1 MELGHRSFRE
11 VIELIERSHDPDTHP
26 QPTLAEELAAI
37 PYEPLLPA
45 EKWLISVSLI
55 LGVILL
61 AVLSWASA
69 TFYPAKPA
77 ATDARS
83 KAVSAHRTTTPTL
96 LRSCERA
103 EPLMASLRIAR

>member
-1 MELGHRSFRE
+1 MEFGHRSFRE
-11 VIELIERSHDPDTHP
+11 VLELNESSHDPDTHL
-26 QPTLAEELAAI
+26 QPSLAEELAAI

-77 ATDARS
+77 APVAQS
-83 KAVSAHRTTTPTL
+83 QAPGVHRPTTRTF
-96 LRSCERA
+96 
-103 EPLMASLRIAR
+103 M